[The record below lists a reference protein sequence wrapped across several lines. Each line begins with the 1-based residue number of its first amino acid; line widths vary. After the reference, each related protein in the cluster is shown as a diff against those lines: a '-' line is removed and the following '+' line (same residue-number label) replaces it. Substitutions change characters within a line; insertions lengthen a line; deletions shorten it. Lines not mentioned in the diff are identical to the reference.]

1 MKIDDNILLSRD
13 WQRGVQGK
21 NVTHDDD
28 DVKCSHFHEK
38 MQFYGVLRPAK
49 QSRPLRGN
57 PTTAGIIPQAGLLL
71 FLEKINFLI

>member
-1 MKIDDNILLSRD
+1 M
-13 WQRGVQGK
+13 
-21 NVTHDDD
+21 THDDDD

-71 FLEKINFLI
+71 FFEKINFLI